1 MAGWGIS
8 PGLGQSYVWGYGKK
22 EPEAPTYGID
32 SNTLGYY
39 NTAGD
44 TYSQA
49 LAQAGL
55 ADQYN
60 QGLSG
65 TISDFDTAYQNFQT
79 QYSPILSGVLG
90 LAGQET
96 QARSDALS
104 KLTGAST
111 ADYSQ
116 EAGQAMTDV
125 EVAARN
131 ARAQTAR
138 ELARQGIS
146 MASGRRQALANQ
158 SNLDAALAKAN
169 AGTVARQK
177 AADTAY
183 SQGLQTYNA
192 VNPSGSLNSA
202 LGITGAG
209 ADFLTRKA
217 GLQSTQA
224 ANAANLAGT
233 MAGVGT
239 GQAGLASS
247 YGDLGLKYNTLN
259 QTALNQQSVNAVT
272 ARGQD
277 LAARASGSASSSAL
291 AGTMAKISAAS
302 RAAADAKLDADMRG

>member
-1 MAGWGIS
+1 MAGLTTLY
-8 PGLGQSYVWGYGKK
+8 LGDVPSTSQT
-22 EPEAPTYGID
+22 PTYGID
-32 SNTLGYY
+32 QNTLGYY
-39 NTAGD
+39 NTAGN
-44 TYSQA
+44 TYNQA
-49 LAQAGL
+49 LAQAG
-55 ADQYN
+55 AARGYN
-60 QGLSG
+60 EGLTG

-79 QYSPILSGVLG
+79 QYSPVLSGILG

-96 QARSDALS
+96 QARSDALA
-104 KLTGAST
+104 KLTGADT

-146 MASGRRQALANQ
+146 MASGRRQALEGQA
-158 SNLDAALAKAN
+158 NLDAALAKAN
-169 AGTVARQK
+169 AGTAARQK

-183 SQGLQTYNA
+183 AQGLQTYSA
-192 VNPSGSLNSA
+192 VNPSTSLNSA

-209 ADFLTRKA
+209 TNLLTQKA

-224 ANAANLAGT
+224 TNAANLAGT
-233 MAGVGT
+233 MTGIGS

-247 YGDLGLKYNTLN
+247 YGNLGLGYNTLN
-259 QTALNQQSVNAVT
+259 QTALNQAKTNALT

-277 LAARASGSASSSAL
+277 VAAQTARQASNNGLTSTLAKL
-291 AGTMAKISAAS
+291 SAAS
-302 RAAADAKLDADMRG
+302 NESATARLNAAMAGR